1 MTIASLISGYLQKLG
16 RKMDKR
22 KYGVDKWKTGVGER
36 VEKTL
41 KKIYGKIG
49 SIIEVQRYNHG
60 IEEYSVTLT
69 NSRCVVVKLSGGTC
83 TYKWWELDLAK

>member
-49 SIIEVQRYNHG
+49 SIIEVQRYNCG
-60 IEEYSVTLT
+60 IGKYNVRLT
-69 NSRCVVVKLSGGTC
+69 NNRYVVVKLSEGTC
-83 TYKWWELDLAK
+83 SCK